1 MTIGRLGGETVF
13 RFCVFA
19 SIIAVSSAVAAAPSA
34 DSPSVRQAANGE
46 FITRHYPYGA
56 LQKGEY
62 GKVSF
67 ELTVEPD
74 GALGGCEVTRS
85 SGFATLDRETCEFI
99 VKYAKLKPVLN
110 REGRASRAV
119 QQGFINWQLPAGAR
133 KAPTPASLRKIPLDR
148 FGKPIDMNRT
158 VCRTTPR
165 TGSRVGSTKVCMT
178 RTEWARSE
186 RENRERVQDLQ
197 NVGGGCGAAST
208 PCWRR

>member
-1 MTIGRLGGETVF
+1 MF
-13 RFCVFA
+13 RFCLFA
-19 SIIAVSSAVAAAPSA
+19 SIIAATSAVAAAPSA

-74 GALGGCEVTRS
+74 GALGGCEVTGS
-85 SGFATLDRETCEFI
+85 SGFATLDRRNLRVHCEIRETQTC
-99 VKYAKLKPVLN
+99 PN
-110 REGRASRAV
+110 REGRASRAI

-133 KAPTPASLRKIPLDR
+133 KASTPASLRKIPLDR

-178 RTEWARSE
+178 RTEWARARAGKIANGFKTCKMSE
-186 RENRERVQDLQ
+186 AGAVQLPRHVD
-197 NVGGGCGAAST
+197 VADG
-208 PCWRR
+208 R